1 MKIKSDKELLSHMI
15 SMDDVNVSKDELAE
29 LAPSISLIKRKIEA
43 FRKGL
48 HSEPAFIKSARQ
60 KLNQLESAVD
70 VVLPTNIRGAI
81 NDLIKSFSASELAA
95 SHFFRNKN
103 IDQLS
108 EQELIEL
115 YKDLKTLD
123 KMKKGK

>member
-15 SMDDVNVSKDELAE
+15 SMDDVNVSKEELAE
-29 LAPSISLIKRKIEA
+29 LAPSISSIRQKIMEL
-43 FRKGL
+43 RKGQQ
-48 HSEPAFIKSARQ
+48 SEPAFLKSARQ

-70 VVLPTNIRGAI
+70 LVLPTNIRGAI
-81 NDLIKSFSASELAA
+81 DDLIKSFSTSELAA

-115 YKDLKTLD
+115 YKDLRALD